1 MSAYVVHKTLLDEHT
16 DSVNALSFSPCGR
29 EGDPTRREG
38 YTNFL
43 PGLGAKHEAVGDWC
57 WEQGS
62 HYSGRMPSAWDVA
75 SMTALWHIRSPDI
88 PKQIA
93 SSAVYLDLNAIVINT
108 LHDGLYLFKLGST
121 KPVWRWFYECN
132 CEAEVRY
139 PLLVSFLHDGKA
151 IMSGSPTGS
160 VCIWQT
166 KSKELYQVLPHSDDV
181 IQAVSATQ
189 RGAWSYVAA
198 ASAGKGVETYIK
210 IWRAK
215 HYWSDYGRMSWT
227 ILYGV
232 VCIALACGLVR
243 LAWHNTP
250 WAWIAV
256 FLIDSIGKVIDL
268 LQQIALFSY
277 GCLCSLL
284 LALWTSIAD
293 VWAAIVS
300 HIRSTLRTFIGLLP
314 VDGFQHPPYLQVP
327 PQYDLPV
334 LASDDNVG
342 EKTAWSHYQNR
353 DASCRNKPDTI
364 IQVIFQYTVNQRN
377 VVRARHWKPRKLLTV
392 EWFIVGP
399 NRTPSQSDTEM
410 SEVRDCKGECQR
422 VSTKEERNDKGMVVV
437 RKRVENRQH
446 LCQGSTSASLHK
458 QTHCTLRDV
467 VSFLPPA

>member
-1 MSAYVVHKTLLDEHT
+1 M
-16 DSVNALSFSPCGR
+16 DSYYSPASCTATTKLPHPQYKPQSDGGDCRIRPRSTHFYGR
-29 EGDPTRREG
+29 GKRLIVSYLNHG
-38 YTNFL
+38 
-43 PGLGAKHEAVGDWC
+43 VI
-57 WEQGS
+57 
-62 HYSGRMPSAWDVA
+62 AWDVA

-93 SSAVYLDLNAIVINT
+93 SSAVHLDLNAIVINT

-121 KPVWRWFYECN
+121 KPVWRWFYECD
-132 CEAEVRY
+132 CEAEARY

-198 ASAGKGVETYIK
+198 ASAGKGGETYIK

-215 HYWSDYGRMSWT
+215 HCSPRGQLASFWDRIMIFRFSLDWSDYGRMSWT

-232 VCIALACGLVR
+232 VCVALACGLVR
-243 LAWHNTP
+243 FAWRNTP

-268 LQQIALFSY
+268 LQQITLFSY
-277 GCLCSLL
+277 GCLRSLL
-284 LALWTSIAD
+284 LALWTSVAN

-300 HIRSTLRTFIGLLP
+300 HIRSTLRTFIGLPP

-334 LASDDNVG
+334 PILD
-342 EKTAWSHYQNR
+342 
-353 DASCRNKPDTI
+353 
-364 IQVIFQYTVNQRN
+364 
-377 VVRARHWKPRKLLTV
+377 
-392 EWFIVGP
+392 
-399 NRTPSQSDTEM
+399 
-410 SEVRDCKGECQR
+410 
-422 VSTKEERNDKGMVVV
+422 
-437 RKRVENRQH
+437 
-446 LCQGSTSASLHK
+446 
-458 QTHCTLRDV
+458 
-467 VSFLPPA
+467 